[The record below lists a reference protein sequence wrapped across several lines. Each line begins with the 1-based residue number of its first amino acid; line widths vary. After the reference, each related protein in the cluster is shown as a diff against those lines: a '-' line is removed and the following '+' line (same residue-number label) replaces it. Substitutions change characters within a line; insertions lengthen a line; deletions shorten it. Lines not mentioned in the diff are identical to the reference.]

1 MIGGMRPSEDMGLM
15 AFVDGIGLTSA
26 ASKER
31 AAGVRTRRD
40 RRIAGAAG
48 AASTLQAR
56 NRAWYACVAVGW
68 LALGCGHVIGP
79 AQAQAPERPALTV
92 AAALTTGAPSR
103 IAFPIEV
110 GPASSI
116 PRGSFV
122 RVRGL
127 PPLVSLSEGHV
138 IAAGTWAVPLAALP
152 NLSVIVPVTPAG
164 ESDVR
169 ITLIRSDGVVLGETS
184 TTLTIL
190 PPATG
195 RPAAATRPAAA
206 PPPSATAYM
215 QPNDGERALEFMAKG
230 NAHLA
235 DGRIAPARLFF
246 ERAAEMGLA
255 QAAMAL
261 ARTYDASELVRP
273 ELRNVMPD
281 AAAARR
287 WYERAR
293 ALGAREAEQRL
304 RRLESD

>member
-1 MIGGMRPSEDMGLM
+1 M
-15 AFVDGIGLTSA
+15 AFVDSFGLTSA
-26 ASKER
+26 AQKER
-31 AAGVRTRRD
+31 TAGARSRWD
-40 RRIAGAAG
+40 RRITGAAG
-48 AASTLQAR
+48 PASTLRAR
-56 NRAWYACVAVGW
+56 SRAWHACVAMGW
-68 LALGCGHVIGP
+68 LALGCGHVTGP
-79 AQAQAPERPALTV
+79 AHAQALERPVLTV

-103 IAFPIEV
+103 ISFPIEV

-164 ESDVR
+164 KSDVR
-169 ITLIRSDGVVLGETS
+169 ITLIGSDGVVLGETS

-195 RPAAATRPAAA
+195 RPAAATRPAAPA
-206 PPPSATAYM
+206 PSATAYM

-235 DGRIAPARLFF
+235 DGRVAPARLFF
-246 ERAAEMGLA
+246 ERAADMGLA

-261 ARTYDASELVRP
+261 ARTYDASELARP

-281 AAAARR
+281 AAAAKR

-304 RRLESD
+304 RRLNTD